1 MITTTRIA
9 KDFHWEMAHR
19 LHTHDGDCRN
29 VHGHSY
35 TMWVEIEGEV
45 DASGMI
51 LDFHDLK
58 TAVEPLIKQLDH
70 AFICFREDDVM
81 AKFFRET
88 GLKVFYTDFPT
99 TTEHIAAYLAKDIAR
114 RLKDGYNLRMKRLV
128 VRLHE
133 TVRVYAEVSLE
144 F

>member
-1 MITTTRIA
+1 MTTRIA
-9 KDFHWEMAHR
+9 KEFHWEMAHR
-19 LHTHDGDCRN
+19 LHTHAGDCRN

-35 TMWVEIEGEV
+35 TMWVELEGEP
-45 DASGMI
+45 DASGMV

-58 TAVEPLIKQLDH
+58 TAIEPLVNQLDH
-70 AFICFREDDVM
+70 AFICFRDDEIM
-81 AKFFRET
+81 ATFFRET
-88 GLKVFYTDFPT
+88 GLKVYYTDFPT
-99 TTEHIAAYLAKDIAR
+99 TTENIAAHLADAISE
-114 RLKDGYNLRMKRLV
+114 RLLEEYSLNLKRLT